1 MQACVIRRSK
11 RIHMP
16 LSIWLP
22 LALLLFTLPASG
34 QLHDEILAGVI
45 DFHCHTRPD
54 ALPRSLSDLELAR
67 LAKSAGMRGLVLK
80 NHFTM
85 TADRAALV
93 MREVEGIE
101 VFGGIVLNRAV
112 GGLNAEAVRRMIQF
126 EGKRGKVV
134 WLPTFDAENQ
144 VRSDKENRPFVSVV
158 KDGKLV
164 PELNEIFQ
172 LIAADNLVLAT
183 GHSSPEESL
192 MLIPEAQK
200 AGIRH
205 ILITH
210 ATELGANKSQ
220 IRQMAQLGAIIECV
234 WMPQINNRN
243 KVAEYA
249 DLIKAIGAEHF
260 LISSDLGQYLNP
272 LHTDG
277 MRAFI
282 IGLRQQGI
290 SDAGIDLTARKNPA
304 RLLALEE

>member
-1 MQACVIRRSK
+1 MQRWTPSF
-11 RIHMP
+11 MP
-16 LSIWLP
+16 SALRVSIWLP
-22 LALLLFTLPASG
+22 LALLLVTLPALG

-45 DFHCHTRPD
+45 DFHCHTGPD

-80 NHFTM
+80 NHYTM

-112 GGLNAEAVRRMIQF
+112 GGLNVEAVRRMIQF
-126 EGKRGKVV
+126 EGRRGKVV

-144 VRSDKENRPFVSVV
+144 ARNDKDNRPFVSVV
-158 KDGKLV
+158 KEGRLV
-164 PELNEIFQ
+164 PELSEIFQ
-172 LIAADNLVLAT
+172 VIASNNLVLAT

-192 MLIPEAQK
+192 ILIPEAQK
-200 AGIRH
+200 VGVRH

-210 ATELGANKSQ
+210 PTELGATKSQ
-220 IRQMAQLGAIIECV
+220 MRHMAEFGAVIECV
-234 WMPQINNRN
+234 WMPQVKNRD

-260 LISSDLGQYLNP
+260 LVSSDLGQYLNP

-282 IGLRQQGI
+282 LGLRAQGI
-290 SDAGIDLTARKNPA
+290 SEAEIDLMARKNPA
-304 RLLALEE
+304 RLLGLKE